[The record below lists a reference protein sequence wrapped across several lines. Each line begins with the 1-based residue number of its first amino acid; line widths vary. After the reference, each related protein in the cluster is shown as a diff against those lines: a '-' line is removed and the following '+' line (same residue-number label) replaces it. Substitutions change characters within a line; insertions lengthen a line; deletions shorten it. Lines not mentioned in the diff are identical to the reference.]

1 MIEAIGNIIVMVAFG
16 LLLGTVVSML
26 MIFFPP
32 RKDTK
37 REEGESYLKY
47 INRRSKESAERFLPS
62 VQRKRLIMLAG
73 AYYIVT
79 IIIILTVIF
88 TPLEMKWLVFLI
100 SLFGAFLITRYIY
113 IKTKFGKMG
122 VKDLFF
128 DFFDRELPGRED
140 R

>member
-16 LLLGTVVSML
+16 LLLGTVLSMF
-26 MIFFPP
+26 MIFSPP

-47 INRRSKESAERFLPS
+47 IYRRSNENAEKFLPS
-62 VQRKRLIMLAG
+62 IQRKSLIMLTG
-73 AYYIVT
+73 VYYIVI

-100 SLFGAFLITRYIY
+100 SLFGAFVITRYIY

-128 DFFDRELPGRED
+128 DFDRELPGSED